1 LWLKFKGGKGVA
13 TYVGVILLI
22 NPILFLVF
30 IFSWLL
36 TAKVLKVSSVSA
48 LVAYFIV
55 TTTSF
60 FIYDQNIFLLNF
72 FFLIFSIYTHREN
85 IKRLMQK
92 IEK

>member
-1 LWLKFKGGKGVA
+1 
-13 TYVGVILLI
+13 
-22 NPILFLVF
+22 
-30 IFSWLL
+30 
-36 TAKVLKVSSVSA
+36 

-55 TTTSF
+55 TTASF

-85 IKRLMQK
+85 IKRLMKK